1 MARIVVIDDAIQD
14 NLLQKPVIERYCL
27 EDGLFCQ
34 SRVGLPP
41 GVHNTHGTMVAKVL
55 QTYAKECEIISVQ
68 ILDDWFAQ
76 RKCSSDRLIAA
87 LEFCG
92 QLNVDAIHCSI
103 GTERLSRIRKC
114 GNLLEAFLRRDIPII
129 AAGSNAGYRTIPAS
143 CPGVFGVMS
152 VEDDMLPPGTFA
164 FAEDLY
170 LGTEWIANYALSAS
184 ESVRFPRSSSL
195 AAPVVTAQIN
205 NLLNQQ
211 MEPSLPELTKALKRC
226 AWPDIGHERLVER
239 QNRTPAQIPIVY
251 LVDSYAQDEQEQSAL
266 LDVFALHGYEAF
278 GITMRMKDIRDV
290 RLLNCTERQAQS
302 LADIQARA
310 IASARM
316 DLLIVFL
323 TSSDVTYWQTE
334 GDSNA
339 IVLQAMQA
347 AAGCITTPQ
356 EIYQRIVESIENGY
370 DPEKRK
376 ENSNG

>member
-1 MARIVVIDDAIQD
+1 M
-14 NLLQKPVIERYCL
+14 
-27 EDGLFCQ
+27 
-34 SRVGLPP
+34 
-41 GVHNTHGTMVAKVL
+41 
-55 QTYAKECEIISVQ
+55 
-68 ILDDWFAQ
+68 
-76 RKCSSDRLIAA
+76 
-87 LEFCG
+87 
-92 QLNVDAIHCSI
+92 DAIHCSI

-239 QNRTPAQIPIVY
+239 QYRTPAQIPIVY
-251 LVDSYAQDEQEQSAL
+251 LVDSFAQDEQEQSAL

-316 DLLIVFL
+316 DLLIVL
-323 TSSDVTYWQTE
+323 HPV
-334 GDSNA
+334 
-339 IVLQAMQA
+339 M
-347 AAGCITTPQ
+347 
-356 EIYQRIVESIENGY
+356 
-370 DPEKRK
+370 
-376 ENSNG
+376 